1 MDKET
6 KELIIELSYKLTQE
20 KKLNE
25 LYYNSLERI
34 KELLAKNLQFSY
46 TDFINEL
53 RKIIY

>member
-25 LYYNSLERI
+25 LYYSSLEKI
-34 KELLAKNLQFSY
+34 KELLNKNIQYSY
-46 TDFINEL
+46 AEFINEL
-53 RKIIY
+53 RKNIY